1 VDGLHAGKHL
11 LGDHDDGL
19 DGEATSAVVEEVLER
34 GSEQVN
40 DKNVV
45 EAFLAKVIDIGDASC
60 MLLLVDA
67 WKDCARYP

>member
-1 VDGLHAGKHL
+1 
-11 LGDHDDGL
+11 
-19 DGEATSAVVEEVLER
+19 VVEEILKR

-60 MLLLVDA
+60 RVLLVSA
-67 WKDCARYP
+67 SW